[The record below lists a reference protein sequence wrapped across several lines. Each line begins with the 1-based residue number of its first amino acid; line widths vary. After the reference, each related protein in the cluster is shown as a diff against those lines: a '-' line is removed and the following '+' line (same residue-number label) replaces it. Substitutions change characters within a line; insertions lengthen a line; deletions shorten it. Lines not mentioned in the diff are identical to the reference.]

1 MSMKS
6 LIERFCEKY
15 HHDPSEFE
23 QTMLTDKERLDE
35 QEAVLLEILDIIGGD
50 SD

>member
-1 MSMKS
+1 MNVKS

-15 HHDPSEFE
+15 HHKPSDFE
-23 QTMLTDKERLDE
+23 QMPLTDKERLDE

-50 SD
+50 SE